1 MIAVFRERASLTL
14 IWYPVAILSTF
25 HYFKLSYSKLP
36 KVCVLELVQLEDDL
50 EVQYYFRII
59 FRALNLKPF
68 FGSER
73 IRVPFSCSK
82 SNLNLRL

>member
-36 KVCVLELVQLEDDL
+36 KVCVLDLVQLEDDL
-50 EVQYYFRII
+50 EIQYYF
-59 FRALNLKPF
+59 
-68 FGSER
+68 
-73 IRVPFSCSK
+73 
-82 SNLNLRL
+82 